1 MILVYFFF
9 PGRSARPAEEVTF
22 LRILVTTTEFSP
34 DKEAIRRVKE
44 ITGKPEMVEFV
55 KADVTNKDDMERVL
69 ATPAPM

>member
-1 MILVYFFF
+1 MESGYGVMVVDNLVN
-9 PGRSARPAEEVTF
+9 S
-22 LRILVTTTEFSP
+22 

>member
-34 DKEAIRRVKE
+34 NKEAIRHIE
-44 ITGKPEMVEFV
+44 ETQAAYIH
-55 KADVTNKDDMERVL
+55 KAKLELVNVLKREAMRQKVTSD
-69 ATPAPM
+69 